1 MCRLFFFRDSPRNA
15 QLNAAQVAS
24 DAIGA
29 FAQRSLFRRGF
40 APLLTNQH
48 LPCHRTVCYVQ
59 AVLFFAI
66 LHATRGFSPRRLRL
80 TRSAHFAQHA
90 HILLSIFYYI
100 KKEARLQAIGKTISL
115 QLPLF
120 LFSFILNRHSLS
132 VKKFTADFHK

>member
-15 QLNAAQVAS
+15 QLFAAQVAS

-29 FAQRSLFRRGF
+29 
-40 APLLTNQH
+40 
-48 LPCHRTVCYVQ
+48 
-59 AVLFFAI
+59 
-66 LHATRGFSPRRLRL
+66 
-80 TRSAHFAQHA
+80 FAQHA